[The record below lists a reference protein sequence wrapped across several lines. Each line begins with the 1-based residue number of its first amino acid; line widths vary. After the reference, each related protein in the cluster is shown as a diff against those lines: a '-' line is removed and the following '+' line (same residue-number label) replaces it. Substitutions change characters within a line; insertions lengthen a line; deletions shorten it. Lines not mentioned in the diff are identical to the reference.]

1 MLCIVETRK
10 QAIIIYKTKRENHR
24 IVDMIIEHTST
35 QQFSKKGVERERTH
49 RCRKKVCAKIIF
61 NVVWGRG
68 QDVFCCFMTESSI
81 GI

>member
-10 QAIIIYKTKRENHR
+10 QAIIIYKTKKENHR

-61 NVVWGRG
+61 NFDGEGGKTFFVVL
-68 QDVFCCFMTESSI
+68 
-81 GI
+81 

>member
-35 QQFSKKGVERERTH
+35 QQFFFQKKMDGEGEH
-49 RCRKKVCAKIIF
+49 RCLFKDNI
-61 NVVWGRG
+61 
-68 QDVFCCFMTESSI
+68 
-81 GI
+81 